1 MRKGG
6 QYLTHESEYVRGV
19 ERKTRV
25 LPVQSGRC
33 NIKLWHVV
41 RQVLADDSLV
51 RRTLRCE
58 AVGTHICIFRYQV
71 DCG

>member
-1 MRKGG
+1 MRKGE
-6 QYLTHESEYVRGV
+6 QYPTHESEYVRGV

-25 LPVQSGRC
+25 LPIQPGRC

-41 RQVLADDSLV
+41 RQVLADDGLV

-58 AVGTHICIFRYQV
+58 AVGTHIRIFRYQV